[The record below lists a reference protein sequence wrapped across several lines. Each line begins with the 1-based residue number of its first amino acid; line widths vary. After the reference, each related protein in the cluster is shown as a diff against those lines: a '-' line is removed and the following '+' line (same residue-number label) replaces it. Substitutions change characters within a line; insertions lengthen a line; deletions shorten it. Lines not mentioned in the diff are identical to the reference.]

1 MADDTTKNGR
11 NESQAFAKT
20 APAAPDVKSK
30 IQSKAAAPKPAAVS
44 TRGQKYVSPEGRHS
58 QQTHRRAEERAAADG
73 HTTEKEQHAHDR
85 SAVETELNRAETAK
99 SSQRAQNARGATP
112 KA

>member
-11 NESQAFAKT
+11 DESQAFAKT
-20 APAAPDVKSK
+20 ASVTQVPKSGASSKPSARATTPVDVK
-30 IQSKAAAPKPAAVS
+30 
-44 TRGQKYVSPEGRHS
+44 GQKYVSPEGRHS

-85 SAVETELNRAETAK
+85 EVVETELNRASQQKET
-99 SSQRAQNARGATP
+99 QRQQSARGATP

>member
-20 APAAPDVKSK
+20 APAAPSK
-30 IQSKAAAPKPAAVS
+30 AVKAAAPERAAV
-44 TRGQKYVSPEGRHS
+44 TVKGQKYVSPEGRHS
-58 QQTHRRAEERAAADG
+58 QQTHRRAEARATADG
-73 HTTEKEQHAHDR
+73 HTTEKEQHDHDR
-85 SAVETELNRAETAK
+85 STVEAEIGRVAQGKVT
-99 SSQRAQNARGATP
+99 QREQNAKGSTP

>member
-20 APAAPDVKSK
+20 APAATDEKSPAR
-30 IQSKAAAPKPAAVS
+30 SKTAAPQRASV
-44 TRGQKYVSPEGRHS
+44 TTLGQKYVSPEGRHS
-58 QQTHRRAEERAAADG
+58 QQTHRRAEARAAADG

-85 SAVETELNRAETAK
+85 SAVETEINRVEAAK
-99 SSQRAQNARGATP
+99 VSQRTQNTRGTTP